1 MDSRYMRPLVAL
13 GVAAALALPA
23 GATAKGRAAAGPGH
37 GAKQAQKPGKQVT
50 PEVDVKRP
58 KKPKKAKTRALN
70 VKGTV
75 SAVGEG
81 TIDVLVSGGNRRAR
95 ELKGQTVTVDASA
108 ARIVVRDANGDGV
121 RDLADVAVGDRVLV
135 QARIAKGSAP
145 DPAQPLAAKKVV
157 DKGPKQVEP
166 PEDDDSD
173 DDGSGDDD
181 GTGEEAPPAP

>member
-37 GAKQAQKPGKQVT
+37 GATQVQKPVK
-50 PEVDVKRP
+50 PDVDVKRP

-75 SAVGEG
+75 AAVGEG

-95 ELKGQTVTVDASA
+95 ELKGQTVTVDVSA

-121 RDLADVAVGDRVLV
+121 RDLADVAAGDRVVV

-157 DKGPKQVEP
+157 DKGPKQIEP

-173 DDGSGDDD
+173 DDGSGDD
-181 GTGEEAPPAP
+181 GSGEEAPPAP

>member
-1 MDSRYMRPLVAL
+1 MRPLVAL

-23 GATAKGRAAAGPGH
+23 GAAAKGRAAGDFGH
-37 GAKQAQKPGKQVT
+37 GAKQAQKGKPVK
-50 PEVDVKRP
+50 PDVKVKGP

-75 SAVGEG
+75 TAVGEG
-81 TIDVLVSGGNRRAR
+81 TVDVLVSGGNRRAR
-95 ELKGQTVTVDASA
+95 ELKGQTITVDVSA
-108 ARIVVRDANGDGV
+108 ARIVVRDANGDGT
-121 RDLADVAVGDRVLV
+121 RDLADVAVGDRVV
-135 QARIAKGSAP
+135 VHARIAKGSSP

-173 DDGSGDDD
+173 DDGSGDD
-181 GTGEEAPPAP
+181 GSGEEAPPAL